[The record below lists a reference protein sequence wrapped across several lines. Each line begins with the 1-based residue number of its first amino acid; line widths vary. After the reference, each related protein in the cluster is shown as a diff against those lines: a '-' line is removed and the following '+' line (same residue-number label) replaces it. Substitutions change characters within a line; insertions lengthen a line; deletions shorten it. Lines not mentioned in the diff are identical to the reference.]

1 MSNHLTHEGTKN
13 MTIKKALTVAGS
25 DTSGGAGIQA
35 DLKTFQEFDV
45 YGMTALTTIVCME
58 PETWDHQ
65 VFPVALDIVET
76 QLKTV
81 IEGIGIDAMKTGMLG
96 SVEIIE
102 LVSQYIDHYNL
113 KRVVIDP
120 VMVCKGTD
128 EVLQPENTEA
138 MIEFLL
144 PRADLVTP
152 NLFEASQLAK
162 SGPIKTL
169 EQMQEAAAVI
179 HEKGA
184 KNILIKDRGKIQA
197 GKAMDLLYDGS
208 KFEWFEV
215 DAIST
220 PYTHGAGC
228 TSSAS
233 VTAGLAKGLT
243 VRESVQQAKLFIT
256 QAISNGFRLNKFV
269 GPTRHSAHRRTE

>member
-1 MSNHLTHEGTKN
+1 

-58 PETWDHQ
+58 PETWNHQ

-102 LVSQYIDHYNL
+102 LVSQFIDRYNL

-179 HEKGA
+179 HSKGA
-184 KNILIKDRGKIQA
+184 KNVLIKDRGKIQE
-197 GKAMDLLYDGS
+197 GKAMDLLYDG
-208 KFEWFEV
+208 KNFEWFEA
-215 DAIST
+215 DAIVT
-220 PYTHGAGC
+220 QFTHGAGC

-243 VRESVQQAKLFIT
+243 VRDSVQQAKAFIT
-256 QAISNGFRLNKFV
+256 QAISNGFQLNKFV
-269 GPTRHSAHRRTE
+269 GPTRHSAHRSTL

>member
-1 MSNHLTHEGTKN
+1 
-13 MTIKKALTVAGS
+13 MTIRKALTVAGS

-58 PETWDHQ
+58 PATWDHQ
-65 VFPVALDIVET
+65 VFPVELGIVET

-81 IEGIGIDAMKTGMLG
+81 LEGIGIDAMKTGMLG

-102 LVSQYIDHYNL
+102 LVAKYIDKHDL
-113 KRVVIDP
+113 KRIVIDP

-138 MIEFLL
+138 MLEFLL
-144 PRADLVTP
+144 PRADVVTP

-162 SGPIKTL
+162 SGPITTL
-169 EQMQEAAAVI
+169 EQMQEAAAII
-179 HEKGA
+179 HGRGA
-184 KNILIKDRGKIQA
+184 KHVLIKDRGKIRE
-197 GKAMDLLYDGS
+197 GKAMDLLYDG
-208 KFEWFEV
+208 KTFEWFEA
-215 DAIST
+215 DAILT
-220 PYTHGAGC
+220 QYTHGAGC

-233 VTAGLAKGLT
+233 ITAGLAKGLT
-243 VRESVQQAKLFIT
+243 VREAVQQAKAFIT
-256 QAISNGFRLNKFV
+256 QAISNGFPLNRFV
-269 GPTRHSAHRRTE
+269 GPTRHSAHRSTAAN